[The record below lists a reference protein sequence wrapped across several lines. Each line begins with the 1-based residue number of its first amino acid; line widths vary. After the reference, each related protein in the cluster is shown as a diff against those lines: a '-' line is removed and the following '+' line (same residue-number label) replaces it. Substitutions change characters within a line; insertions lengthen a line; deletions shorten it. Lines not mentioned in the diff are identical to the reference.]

1 MSDMHRV
8 TYTNLAPGTYILKVK
23 ATNSDGYAGT
33 EEASLKIV
41 ILPPFWMTPW
51 AYIVYALLIVG
62 VVSFS
67 LYAVQ
72 RRERNKFRIRQIE
85 EDAKKREEL
94 SQMKFR
100 FFTNVS
106 HELRTPL
113 TLIISPME
121 SMMKEIT
128 DEKLHGKLQ
137 LMYRNAQ
144 RLLNL
149 VNQLLDFR
157 KNEMAGLHLTLSRG
171 ILWRMCVASVL
182 LS

>member
-1 MSDMHRV
+1 MRRR
-8 TYTNLAPGTYILKVK
+8 G
-23 ATNSDGYAGT
+23 
-33 EEASLKIV
+33 
-41 ILPPFWMTPW
+41 
-51 AYIVYALLIVG
+51 G
-62 VVSFS
+62 VEPDEIP
-67 LYAVQ
+67 L
-72 RRERNKFRIRQIE
+72 
-85 EDAKKREEL
+85 
-94 SQMKFR
+94 
-100 FFTNVS
+100 FTNVS

-157 KNEMAGLHLTLSRG
+157 KNEMAGLHLTLSEG

>member
-1 MSDMHRV
+1 MSV
-8 TYTNLAPGTYILKVK
+8 
-23 ATNSDGYAGT
+23 
-33 EEASLKIV
+33 
-41 ILPPFWMTPW
+41 
-51 AYIVYALLIVG
+51 
-62 VVSFS
+62 
-67 LYAVQ
+67 
-72 RRERNKFRIRQIE
+72 
-85 EDAKKREEL
+85 
-94 SQMKFR
+94 
-100 FFTNVS
+100 

-157 KNEMAGLHLTLSRG
+157 KNEMAGLHLTLSEGDIVAYVRSICASFLMLSEKETCASDILFGHGIAEYVIRRG
-171 ILWRMCVASVL
+171 
-182 LS
+182 